1 MVQLTIDDIK
11 IEVPEGTTVL
21 RAAQSAGID
30 IPTLCAH
37 PALTPY
43 GGCRLCLV
51 EVEGARTLQPSCT
64 MPVSPNMVVHT
75 ATDKVKAARTFV
87 LTMIFSERNHL
98 CPFCVVSGGD
108 CELQNSAYHEGMTH
122 WPLSPNWQPFEVDAS
137 HPYIMVDN
145 NRCILCRRC
154 VRACGELVG
163 NFTLGFEERGA
174 RSYLAA
180 DFGTPLGES
189 SCMSCGMCAQVC
201 PTGTLIDRWSA
212 YRGKEVQVDHTKTI
226 CVGCSVGCGIEVLT
240 RNNALIRIEG
250 DWSAAVN
257 GGVICKVGRFKSLDN
272 NAERIVTPLVRKDG
286 KLKAATWKEVV
297 DTVAAQIKP
306 LIGKKSDGIAAVVSA
321 RLSAETLYFFKE
333 LFAGQLKSDVVT
345 SLEEGKYTGAAA
357 DVSRESKK
365 AFEGSLDNLKKAD
378 CVILVANDM
387 VTYHEVAGFFI
398 KRNLPNGTKLII
410 VDANANPLENL
421 ANFVLKGKE
430 LDTVKALTSALTSER
445 AETSLISDA
454 AKAIAAA
461 KRPVVVFGRADAA
474 LVKAIIDF
482 AEAAGVSKAD
492 YQGIISTKGQA
503 NSLSASQY
511 KLESA
516 FNVNGHKAVYIAL
529 GDEEPTQK
537 LIQALSKTEFIAVQ
551 ASYTSQLTAMATV
564 VFPTTN
570 WLEQEGHYV
579 NLDGRFQKA
588 NASLKPADEIWTN
601 AAILKALADALGVN
615 VKADQWKTELT
626 QATSSV
632 IITE

>member
-1 MVQLTIDDIK
+1 MVQLTIDEKK

-30 IPTLCAH
+30 IPTLCDH

-64 MPVSPNMVVHT
+64 MPVSPNMVVRT

-122 WPLSPNWQPFEVDAS
+122 WPLSPNWQAYEVDAS

-189 SCMSCGMCAQVC
+189 SCISCGMCAQVC

-212 YRGKEVQVDHTKTI
+212 YRGKETQVDHTKTV

-240 RNNALIRIEG
+240 RNNSLVRIEG

-257 GGVICKVGRFKSLDN
+257 GGVTCKVGRFQPLDN
-272 NAERIVTPLVRKDG
+272 NNDRILTPLVRKDG
-286 KLKAATWKEVV
+286 KLKAATWDEALDV
-297 DTVAAQIKP
+297 VAAQMKP
-306 LIGKKSDGIAAVVSA
+306 LIGKKSDGIAAAAST
-321 RLSAETLYFFKE
+321 RLTAEALYSFKG
-333 LFAGQLKSDVVT
+333 LFVDQLKSDLVT
-345 SLEEGKYTGAAA
+345 SLEEGLFTGASAEVA
-357 DVSRESKK
+357 RDTKQT
-365 AFEGSLDNLKKAD
+365 FEGSIDNLKKAD
-378 CVILVANDM
+378 CVVLVGTDIVNN
-387 VTYHEVAGFFI
+387 HEVAGFFI
-398 KRNLPNGTKLII
+398 KRILPSGTKLVI
-410 VDANANPLENL
+410 VDANENPLANL
-421 ANFVLKGKE
+421 ADFVLKGKE
-430 LDTVKALTSALTSER
+430 AETLKALTAAIT
-445 AETSLISDA
+445 AEGDSSPVAAA
-454 AKAIAAA
+454 AKVIAAS
-461 KRPVVVFGRADAA
+461 KRPVVVYSKADVA
-474 LVKAIIDF
+474 LVKAVVDF
-482 AEAAGVSKAD
+482 ATAAGASKAD
-492 YQGIISTKGQA
+492 YQGIVSTKGQA
-503 NSLSASQY
+503 NSVAASQY

-516 FNVNGHKAVYIAL
+516 FKVNGHKAVYLAM

-537 LIQALSKTEFIAVQ
+537 LIQSLGKSEFVVVQ
-551 ASYTSQLTAMATV
+551 ASYISQLTAMASV
-564 VFPTTN
+564 VLPTTN
-570 WLEQEGHYV
+570 WLETEGHYV
-579 NLDGRFQKA
+579 SLDGRIQKA
-588 NASLKPADEIWTN
+588 NAALKPTEEVWTTES
-601 AAILKALADALGVN
+601 ILKALAERLGVS
-615 VKADQWKTELT
+615 VVAEDWKKELS
-626 QATSSV
+626 TSAASV
-632 IITE
+632 IIAE